1 MRSDDFGPMGP
12 GNERRWRGHDGWWD
26 MRDGMDSGMGWGGWL
41 LVVLLILLLLMVIAG
56 VIALIAWS
64 TRRPHPSPQPQ
75 VVPAAP
81 EVQSPALQ
89 MLDERFAYGDIDEEE
104 YLRRRALLRG
114 G

>member
-1 MRSDDFGPMGP
+1 MRIDDLGPMGP
-12 GNERRWRGHDGWWD
+12 GNERRWRDDGWWD
-26 MRDGMDSGMGWGGWL
+26 MHDGMGTGLGWGGWL
-41 LVVLLILLLLMVIAG
+41 LVVLLVLLLLMLIAG
-56 VIALIAWS
+56 IIALIAWS
-64 TRRPHPSPQPQ
+64 TRRPHPSTQ
-75 VVPAAP
+75 PAAPATP